1 MLLEL
6 ILSGIAVYGCAAA
19 YKGGKSLFGGSKSY
33 SVQGRDGKYHYKGK
47 AYDTLAEMSEAS
59 WRDSERTRLKHV
71 DFMKSIGL
79 DGPFDEE
86 QLRRNVKEWDE
97 KGL

>member
-1 MLLEL
+1 MILEL

-19 YKGGKSLFGGSKSY
+19 YKGGKSLFGGNSY
-33 SVQGRDGKYHYKGK
+33 SMQGRDGKYHYNGK
-47 AYDTLAEMSEAS
+47 VYDTLEEMSEAS

-71 DFMKSIGL
+71 DFMKSIGMN
-79 DGPFDEE
+79 GPLDEE
-86 QLRRNVKEWDE
+86 KLRRNVKEWDE